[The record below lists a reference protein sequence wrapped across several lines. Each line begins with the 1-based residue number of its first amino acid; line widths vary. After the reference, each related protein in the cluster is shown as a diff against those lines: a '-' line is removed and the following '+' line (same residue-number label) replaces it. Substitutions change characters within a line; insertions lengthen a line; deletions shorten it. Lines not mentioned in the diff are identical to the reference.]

1 MALVV
6 DEETVSMLRTDER
19 RELPTANWKV
29 RTLFVGG
36 LIGLVVLGCSLSL
49 QHPNRMESKGIVG
62 LSSGGVDLLTI
73 KSVKCMKPS
82 TGTDPGFGDAFAA
95 LGAVIPAIAATA
107 VTVANPAMAPVTVA
121 MWSAAA
127 GAGSA
132 LALQSITL
140 LDNKFSGTDHLVMK
154 VNGQQVFPQ
163 SGAYRD
169 IQGGQQIDLNLKVS
183 FSGNARVGLLEY
195 DWGSD
200 HDYMGHVD
208 VAGGKTEEF
217 EEAIVFESEESG
229 FYLVTY
235 RVDAGKGDA
244 KDVVGWTICGTNT
257 VCDACRTERCE
268 GHDISNLD
276 RDKDFHDLAR
286 CPPNFEHSFY
296 KRYPQWWPAADVYLN
311 VCKRKP
317 LPQPTE
323 LSADTEY
330 VKALPGEERC
340 HDGYVPVVSD
350 DDCRK
355 VKAVGDPASGKM
367 VQVSNS
373 AGSPACYGHWPST
386 GCFIWDRD
394 SSTHISACGAGRPL
408 STPGH
413 VKICQKLKLDYVEL
427 YAGEASCPRGYEPV
441 TSKAECRTI
450 TDIGNPYSGETYTA
464 RGGWSTACYGHWPS
478 KGCFVYTGTKTKY
491 FSTCGASHD
500 LSTGNHHKICKRVAK

>member
-1 MALVV
+1 
-6 DEETVSMLRTDER
+6 
-19 RELPTANWKV
+19 
-29 RTLFVGG
+29 
-36 LIGLVVLGCSLSL
+36 
-49 QHPNRMESKGIVG
+49 
-62 LSSGGVDLLTI
+62 
-73 KSVKCMKPS
+73 MKPS

-95 LGAVIPAIAATA
+95 LGAVISAIAATA

-140 LDNKFSGTDHLVMK
+140 LDKKFSGTDHLVMK

-276 RDKDFHDLAR
+276 RDKD
-286 CPPNFEHSFY
+286 
-296 KRYPQWWPAADVYLN
+296 
-311 VCKRKP
+311 
-317 LPQPTE
+317 
-323 LSADTEY
+323 
-330 VKALPGEERC
+330 
-340 HDGYVPVVSD
+340 
-350 DDCRK
+350 
-355 VKAVGDPASGKM
+355 
-367 VQVSNS
+367 
-373 AGSPACYGHWPST
+373 
-386 GCFIWDRD
+386 
-394 SSTHISACGAGRPL
+394 
-408 STPGH
+408 
-413 VKICQKLKLDYVEL
+413 
-427 YAGEASCPRGYEPV
+427 
-441 TSKAECRTI
+441 
-450 TDIGNPYSGETYTA
+450 
-464 RGGWSTACYGHWPS
+464 
-478 KGCFVYTGTKTKY
+478 
-491 FSTCGASHD
+491 
-500 LSTGNHHKICKRVAK
+500 